1 MKKILASLLLTVVVM
16 PAFAQHHHRHHGG
29 FHHHGK
35 HHVHRYHHNYSWV
48 APVIIGGAVTYALTR
63 PAPVIVQEPPVIID
77 HSIITVSPAET
88 CTPWREIQQA
98 DGTIVRERTC
108 QR

>member
-1 MKKILASLLLTVVVM
+1 MKKILASLVLTFAVL

-35 HHVHRYHHNYSWV
+35 HHVHRYHYNYGWV

-77 HSIITVSPAET
+77 HSVET

-98 DGTIVRERTC
+98 DGAIVRERTC